1 MQLVPRTK
9 RGALT
14 PWSPLHE
21 MDEIRSEM
29 NRLFDYA
36 FGGQNSNGL
45 LESVWAPAVDVIQEA
60 DRFVIHADLPGMK
73 REDIDITMNGNTLS
87 VSGEKKFENETKE
100 GSYFRSERYSGRFHR
115 SIEMP
120 HSIDANRIEA
130 SYKDGVLTISLP
142 KSEEARPKQ
151 IKVQ

>member
-21 MDEIRSEM
+21 VDEIRSEM
-29 NRLFDYA
+29 NRLFEYA
-36 FGGQNSNGL
+36 FGGRTSDGL
-45 LESVWAPAVDVIQEA
+45 LESAWAPAVDVIQEA
-60 DRFVIHADLPGMK
+60 DRFVIIADLPGMK
-73 REDIDITMNGNTLS
+73 REDIDITLNGNTLS
-87 VSGEKKFENETKE
+87 ISGEKKFENETKE

-115 SIEMP
+115 SLEMP
-120 HSIDANRIEA
+120 HSVDSSRIEA
-130 SYKDGVLTISLP
+130 TYKDGVLTIGLP
-142 KSEEARPKQ
+142 KSEEAKPKQ